1 MNCRSNMY
9 YRALEQYTYFLIK
22 SFNNEVINLNKELY
36 PSMFD
41 NSKMAPKSN
50 KYLLLKKY
58 NRNIF
63 HKLEVLYKKQT

>member
-1 MNCRSNMY
+1 MY

-50 KYLLLKKY
+50 KYMLLKKY